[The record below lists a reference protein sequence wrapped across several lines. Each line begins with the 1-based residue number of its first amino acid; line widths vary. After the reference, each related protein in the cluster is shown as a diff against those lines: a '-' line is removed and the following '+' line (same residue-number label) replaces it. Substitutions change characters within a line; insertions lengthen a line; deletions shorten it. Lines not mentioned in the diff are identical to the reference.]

1 MKIFHSFLIIDEFV
15 LDFLFLQ
22 IVFQIFKICLH
33 IRRTILTNINTIFLK
48 DNTYIRELSSVFW
61 MSEIPKHLMGRLLH
75 LRFAMTVWYREILSE
90 IKSLSPKTVYS
101 YNILRLCVYQQNSC
115 NIKKLSTKLS
125 FILLNH

>member
-33 IRRTILTNINTIFLK
+33 IRGTLLTNINTIFLK

-75 LRFAMTVWYREILSE
+75 LRFAMTV
-90 IKSLSPKTVYS
+90 V
-101 YNILRLCVYQQNSC
+101 V
-115 NIKKLSTKLS
+115 
-125 FILLNH
+125 